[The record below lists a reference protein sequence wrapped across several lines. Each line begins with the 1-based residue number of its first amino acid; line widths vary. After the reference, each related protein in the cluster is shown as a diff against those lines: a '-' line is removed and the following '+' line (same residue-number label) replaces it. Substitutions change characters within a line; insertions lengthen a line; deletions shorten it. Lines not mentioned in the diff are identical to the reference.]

1 MWNMND
7 VVSITYKGNY
17 VYQVVFD
24 DGRCG
29 DIDFSEYL
37 DKGPVFKPLR
47 DFVVFKQA
55 AIEAGTISWPN
66 GADIAPETLYDK
78 ICRQQAAAADR
89 QKTGSG

>member
-7 VVSITYKGNY
+7 VVNITYKGNY

-24 DGRCG
+24 DGMCG
-29 DIDFSEYL
+29 DIDFSDYL
-37 DKGPVFKPLR
+37 DKGPVFKPLA
-47 DFVVFKQA
+47 DILVFKQA
-55 AIEAGTISWPN
+55 TIEAGTISWPN

-78 ICRQQAAAADR
+78 ICCQHAAADR

>member
-7 VVSITYKGNY
+7 VVNIKYRENY
-17 VYQVVFD
+17 VYLVVFD

-47 DFVVFKQA
+47 DVSVFKQA
-55 AIEAGTISWPN
+55 TIESGTISWPN
-66 GADIAPETLYDK
+66 GADIAPETLYEK
-78 ICRQQAAAADR
+78 VCCQQAAAADHPKMGR
-89 QKTGSG
+89 R